1 MKKNKFSVMHKIVA
15 LVLLGITVPPIAELF
30 ILGAVSYSV
39 RMWSAMNIW
48 IAIPISIVALILGNA
63 WGRLGGLILLAC
75 SLIQLGFS
83 TRIFTI
89 ILMAIIS
96 VAGLISLFSRK

>member
-15 LVLLGITVPPIAELF
+15 LVLLGITVPPLVWDILF
-30 ILGAVSYSV
+30 ILGVGDGSGFV
-39 RMWSAMNIW
+39 W
-48 IAIPISIVALILGNA
+48 IGPWISIPIYIVAIILGNA

-75 SLIQLGFS
+75 SLIPLS
-83 TRIFTI
+83 LFTS
-89 ILMAIIS
+89 ILIMAISS